1 MINLLLYALIA
12 TILYLI
18 FKKDEK
24 SWYVERDDFMIEV
37 DPLSGG
43 FVLVEKK

>member
-1 MINLLLYALIA
+1 MTNALLYALIA

-24 SWYVERDDFMIEV
+24 TWYIEREDDYVIEV
-37 DPLSGG
+37 IGG
-43 FVLVEKK
+43 RFILTEKH